1 MRTTGTVRTWSGDEG
16 WGVVDSPD
24 TPGGCWVH
32 FSVLRMDGY
41 KQLVP
46 GQEVV
51 LDVEEATQ
59 DGYDFRATVA
69 WPGNTAATAAFSS
82 TLTIRFDGAPPP
94 VRVFRADD
102 LVAADPTSGMQ
113 RQRAFELPMLW
124 SGQVETAP
132 GVVSGWHHH
141 ERNESSLYVVRG
153 ILRFEFDGHDGFVDA
168 GPGDFVHVPSWTVHR
183 ESNPLDEPSLAVIT
197 RVGGGIPTVNV
208 DAPSGHGQR

>member
-1 MRTTGTVRTWSGDEG
+1 MKKA
-16 WGVVDSPD
+16 
-24 TPGGCWVH
+24 
-32 FSVLRMDGY
+32 LAM
-41 KQLVP
+41 LA
-46 GQEVV
+46 VV
-51 LDVEEATQ
+51 LTVGLTAMDAEAARRL
-59 DGYDFRATVA
+59 G
-69 WPGNTAATAAFSS
+69 GGKS
-82 TLTIRFDGAPPP
+82 
-94 VRVFRADD
+94 
-102 LVAADPTSGMQ
+102 SGMQ

-208 DAPSGHGQR
+208 DAPPGHGQR